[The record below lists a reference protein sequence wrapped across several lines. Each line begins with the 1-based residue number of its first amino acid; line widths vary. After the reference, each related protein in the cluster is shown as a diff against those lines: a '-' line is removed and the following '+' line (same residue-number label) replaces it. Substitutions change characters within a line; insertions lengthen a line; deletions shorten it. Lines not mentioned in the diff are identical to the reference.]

1 VAGDIFETDK
11 FRLPSYEDIKLKKKQ
26 QQQKTIWI
34 YCAVNKPVFRDVTMI
49 LHHEKQTN
57 NLLNKKE
64 IL

>member
-1 VAGDIFETDK
+1 MKA
-11 FRLPSYEDIKLKKKQ
+11 LNLKKKTNNNNK
-26 QQQKTIWI
+26 KTIWI
-34 YCAVNKPVFRDVTMI
+34 TCAVNKSVFRDVTMI